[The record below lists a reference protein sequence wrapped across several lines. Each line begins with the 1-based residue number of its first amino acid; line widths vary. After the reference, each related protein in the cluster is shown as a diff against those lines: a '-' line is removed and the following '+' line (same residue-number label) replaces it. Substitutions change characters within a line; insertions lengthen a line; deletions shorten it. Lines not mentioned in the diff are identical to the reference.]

1 MRDDAGFATSGACK
15 DKQRAF
21 GVLHRLALAG
31 IQACEKIHGNIILP
45 RRHK

>member
-1 MRDDAGFATSGACK
+1 MRNDAGFTASGACK

-31 IQACEKIHGNIILP
+31 IQACEKIHGNSTLP
-45 RRHK
+45 RQHK